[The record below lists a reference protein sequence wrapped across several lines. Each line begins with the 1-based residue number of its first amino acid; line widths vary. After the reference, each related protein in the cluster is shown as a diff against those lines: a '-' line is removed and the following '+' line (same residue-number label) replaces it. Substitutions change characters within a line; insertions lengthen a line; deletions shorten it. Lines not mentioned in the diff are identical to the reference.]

1 MTGQNKGICHYHKY
15 GYCRMKDECDRYHS
29 DKICRR
35 TDCDV
40 RNCSDRH
47 PQACR
52 FYASMEFCKF
62 MDSCMYDHQK
72 IDQNRSLVA
81 KIDDITKKYDG
92 LMKKTLEQDETI
104 KFLLE
109 QFQNLSRQTIGAV
122 KEISEHI
129 EAESREESDMQVE
142 RKDDSF
148 EVQNNEEC
156 FEIYCDEQYKDIV
169 RKQITIASNMDEK
182 LKEIRKN
189 LKSKKVEETLESLT
203 MLDKS
208 VLDEKKEMMKMVEK
222 DVRYI
227 EEYENENER
236 QFNDSMTLSEIE
248 EVREDPSDPNMK
260 EMFEQFRVMLE
271 NIQKIPKNN
280 FKRNA
285 EMELTNMIKTT
296 QWKKSDRE
304 AFLNCPTFTECCWE
318 KLD

>member
-1 MTGQNKGICHYHKY
+1 M
-15 GYCRMKDECDRYHS
+15 
-29 DKICRR
+29 
-35 TDCDV
+35 
-40 RNCSDRH
+40 
-47 PQACR
+47 
-52 FYASMEFCKF
+52 
-62 MDSCMYDHQK
+62 
-72 IDQNRSLVA
+72 A
-81 KIDDITKKYDG
+81 KIDDITKKYDEV
-92 LMKKTLEQDETI
+92 MKKTSEQEETI
-104 KFLLE
+104 KFLLQ

-122 KEISEHI
+122 KEITQHI
-129 EAESREESDMQVE
+129 EAESRETSGMEVE
-142 RKDDSF
+142 NKDED
-148 EVQNNEEC
+148 EVENKDEC
-156 FEIYCDEQYKDIV
+156 YEIYCDEQYKDIV
-169 RKQITIASNMDEK
+169 RKQATIASNMDEK

-208 VLDEKKEMMKMVEK
+208 VFDEKKEMMKMVEK

-260 EMFEQFRVMLE
+260 EMFEQFRIMLE

-285 EMELTNMIKTT
+285 EIELTNMIKTT
-296 QWKKSDRE
+296 SWKKSDRW